1 MVEETLRSFWLAI
14 YRNKLVVTIEGV
26 AIDKDSLEEYITK
39 YFPVEND
46 ITRNKG
52 NYFPRPYYNAVAQAE
67 SSPNAKCFIEVLPT
81 LGKCYLY
88 LIKCRDAK
96 DKILYMRKPLMLV
109 YSKRT
114 QTSYGVFGVFVCE
127 NDKGDKILQS
137 MENPAHDEW
146 KPSNWR
152 NTYNKIERLGEQAK
166 DEIAEFI
173 QRSFTKLFDSSQDTA
188 LEITGLEDLLYI
200 PEDLLANSD
209 DSDQS
214 FGNPTGQIKDEGLS
228 ITSDIEQ
235 DPTTRD
241 TDETSNIGSVKI
253 ALPGSS
259 DDMEEPDDTTD
270 VVGIGGHTKKHS
282 RRKGGKATA
291 GNTYVK
297 SNMTEDGG
305 TYKTFL
311 PVEFRVV
318 AQKESDKYFHNL
330 ILHSPREVLD
340 GELELITIGEQ
351 TDDAVD
357 IVYTDNGEIKDN
369 FLTNVTLTE
378 GKNVIK
384 ILFSDNMRHALK
396 LKAYENQ

>member
-1 MVEETLRSFWLAI
+1 
-14 YRNKLVVTIEGV
+14 
-26 AIDKDSLEEYITK
+26 
-39 YFPVEND
+39 
-46 ITRNKG
+46 
-52 NYFPRPYYNAVAQAE
+52 
-67 SSPNAKCFIEVLPT
+67 
-81 LGKCYLY
+81 
-88 LIKCRDAK
+88 
-96 DKILYMRKPLMLV
+96 MLV